1 MTMTHTRRS
10 GAILV
15 LVTAMV
21 AACSTLSPNLYTIA
35 PMPAGTM
42 VDAPKIVVLR
52 EITLARYLD
61 RTQIVRSS
69 ENFRLA
75 VSANDW
81 WGEPPGSMLS
91 RVLVQEL
98 GERLPASSVY
108 AENTAM
114 STSPDA
120 AIELNIQRMDE
131 DGAGR
136 LVLLAQGSVL
146 FKHRKEPVTRSFRL
160 VVQPSGPGVSAEVA
174 AISQAVAQLADGLAS
189 MLRSA

>member
-1 MTMTHTRRS
+1 MTMTVTRKT

-15 LVTAMV
+15 LLTAAV

-35 PMPAGTM
+35 PIPAGTV
-42 VDAPKIVVLR
+42 VDGPKVVVLR
-52 EITLARYLD
+52 EVTLARYLD
-61 RTQIVRSS
+61 RSQIVRSS
-69 ENFRLA
+69 ENYRLA

-98 GERLPASSVY
+98 SERLPGSSVY

-120 AIELNIQRMDE
+120 AIELNIQRLDE
-131 DGAGR
+131 DAAGR

-146 FKHRKEPVTRSFRL
+146 FKHRREPVTRRFRL
-160 VVQPSGPGVSAEVA
+160 VVQPSGPDVSAEVA

-189 MLRSA
+189 MVRSA